1 MVCPVPAKTANFEVV
16 MATLDTLHLGES
28 ALIESFTDD
37 HLSLKLIEMGCL
49 PGETIVLKNI
59 APLGC
64 PIAIEIAGYT
74 LSMRRRE
81 ASTIVIRK

>member
-1 MVCPVPAKTANFEVV
+1 MT
-16 MATLDTLHLGES
+16 TLDTLHLGES

-37 HLSLKLIEMGCL
+37 QLSLKLIEMGCL

>member
-1 MVCPVPAKTANFEVV
+1 

-37 HLSLKLIEMGCL
+37 HLSLKFIEMGCL

-74 LSMRRRE
+74 LSMRKRE